1 MAMEMESNS
10 STSTSSPKGRNPS
23 ISKPRV
29 SGDDDHEE
37 GTYGVETDWWSMG
50 AMVYEMIYGVAP
62 FFAKDIRTT
71 YLRIMDFKRSLRFD
85 NRDVDVSAELVDLL
99 KRYYAF
105 FHIFRRV
112 RSWGLI
118 YTDY

>member
-10 STSTSSPKGRNPS
+10 STSTSSPKGRNPPA
-23 ISKPRV
+23 SKPRV
-29 SGDDDHEE
+29 NDDDDHEE

-71 YLRIMDFKRSLRFD
+71 YLKIMDFKRSLRFD
-85 NRDVDVSAELVDLL
+85 NRDIDVSAELVHLL
-99 KRYYAF
+99 KRYCVF
-105 FHIFRRV
+105 FYRFRRV
-112 RSWGLI
+112 CS
-118 YTDY
+118 